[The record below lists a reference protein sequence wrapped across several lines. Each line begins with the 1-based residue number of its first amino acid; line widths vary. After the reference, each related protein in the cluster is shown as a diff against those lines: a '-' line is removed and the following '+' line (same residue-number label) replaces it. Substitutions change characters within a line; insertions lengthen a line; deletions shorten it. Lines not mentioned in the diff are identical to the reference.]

1 MEIRELEDKIIE
13 LTNRLEKLEK
23 RQTQK
28 YEFKVGDRVQF
39 KSWEEMEREF
49 GLDDDGDINIPMG
62 FLKSMKFLCG
72 TYATIEGLYKDSS
85 MEVMVDLIDSTCNE
99 DSFNDYEYT
108 LSMLKPAVNEPKYW
122 KFTEDEKV
130 ILRNLPKEY
139 NWIARDNDEDIL
151 YIYTRKPEKEKGGY
165 YWVCD
170 EKDNLCHLKAFN
182 HLFQTIQWDDAEPC
196 EFRKFI

>member
-49 GLDDDGDINIPMG
+49 GVDECGDINIPMG

-85 MEVMVDLIDSTCNE
+85 MEVMVNLIDSTCNE
-99 DSFNDYEYT
+99 DSFNDYGYT
-108 LSMLKPAVNEPKYW
+108 LSMLKPAVNEPKQW

-130 ILRNLPKEY
+130 ILRNLPNEY
-139 NWIARDNDEDIL
+139 NWIARDENKSLYVYIEKPCKIEDIWDYGCNNSFGIDL
-151 YIYTRKPEKEKGGY
+151 FK
-165 YWVCD
+165 
-170 EKDNLCHLKAFN
+170 
-182 HLFQTIQWDDAEPC
+182 HLFQTIQWYDFEPC